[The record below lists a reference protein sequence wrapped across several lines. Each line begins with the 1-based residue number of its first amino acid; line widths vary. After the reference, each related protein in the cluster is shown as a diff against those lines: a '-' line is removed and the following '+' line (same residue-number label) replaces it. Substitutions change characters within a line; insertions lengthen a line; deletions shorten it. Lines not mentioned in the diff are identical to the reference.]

1 MNLPGQ
7 LYKLQQIDIT
17 LQRKQQEI
25 SDIEGQLADNKAL
38 LAIELKLA
46 SQKQELTDAEKRQK
60 SAEWELQD
68 TQEKINQVRK
78 KLYGGSVKNP
88 KELVNLEDD
97 VKSLK
102 KKLSRQEDE
111 LLELMDQVEHMHAE
125 VELSTKG
132 LEQLKQEWQQ
142 TQETLKPRK
151 SETETEIA
159 SLNKNRQE
167 LTQQIAP
174 ETVGLYEQLRL
185 TKGQAVA
192 KVEQGRCQG
201 CRITLPVSQW
211 QKAKTG
217 DLVQCHSCSRI
228 LYLE

>member
-17 LQRKQQEI
+17 LQRKQQEL

-142 TQETLKPRK
+142 HKKLLSP
-151 SETETEIA
+151 
-159 SLNKNRQE
+159 
-167 LTQQIAP
+167 
-174 ETVGLYEQLRL
+174 G
-185 TKGQAVA
+185 
-192 KVEQGRCQG
+192 
-201 CRITLPVSQW
+201 
-211 QKAKTG
+211 KAKLKLKL
-217 DLVQCHSCSRI
+217 LVSTKTVKS
-228 LYLE
+228 